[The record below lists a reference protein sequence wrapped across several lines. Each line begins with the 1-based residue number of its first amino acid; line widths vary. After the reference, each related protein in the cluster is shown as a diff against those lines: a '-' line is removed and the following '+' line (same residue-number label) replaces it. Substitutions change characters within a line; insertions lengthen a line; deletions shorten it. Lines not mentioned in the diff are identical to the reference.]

1 MGGGGQSTTNPIIPQ
16 ALLQLLQG
24 TTGNVVPNQNR
35 AWQGGPVLYYTDAAG
50 NKLQVGDYY
59 QKTQELKNAEDAMS
73 RLSIEVGAD
82 PSRQAE
88 LDAAQ
93 AQYSTLANDLGK
105 YGEYRAPGGTP
116 EFMQKQNYED
126 YFGRPGEGANYTPD
140 TAYAALE
147 QAMGGQGIEGFA
159 SPSVY
164 EGIAA
169 SSALQNP
176 LAGGPSLQALGERTP
191 DLSTLT
197 NNPMVTNAMKTWS
210 DVQLPTLQNQASLM
224 GLGRSSSLLKG
235 IGASKNAFMLPIMQQ
250 AAGYESEA
258 IGRGQQGATTE
269 AANALTAQQNQF
281 GNLFNLSNADT
292 QRKLAASQQLTSMAG
307 TERDWAK
314 ERGNFALQDQLR
326 RQALGEN
333 LLFQP
338 LGGTASMVGS
348 TTSGGK

>member
-1 MGGGGQSTTNPIIPQ
+1 MGGGNSTTNPVIPA
-16 ALLQLLQG
+16 ALLNLLGG
-24 TTGNVVPNQNR
+24 TVNNVLPNQNA
-35 AWQGGPVLYYTDAAG
+35 AWGGTWQKADGTAATPAEAAT
-50 NKLQVGDYY
+50 LQTA
-59 QKTQELKNAEDAMS
+59 QTKINQMQQALSNSNLPPAT
-73 RLSIEVGAD
+73 RTSIEAQLAAETTKLEGWTTK
-82 PSRQAE
+82 PS
-88 LDAAQ
+88 
-93 AQYSTLANDLGK
+93 
-105 YGEYRAPGGTP
+105 

>member
-1 MGGGGQSTTNPIIPQ
+1 MGGGGGSTTNPVIPA
-16 ALLQLLQG
+16 ALLNLLGG
-24 TTGNVVPNQNR
+24 TVSNVIPNQNAAWGGQWQKSDGTAATPQEAATLQTAQTKIAQMNTALSNSNLPAATR
-35 AWQGGPVLYYTDAAG
+35 A
-50 NKLQVGDYY
+50 
-59 QKTQELKNAEDAMS
+59 
-73 RLSIEVGAD
+73 SIEAQLEAETAKLAGWTTK
-82 PSRQAE
+82 PS
-88 LDAAQ
+88 
-93 AQYSTLANDLGK
+93 
-105 YGEYRAPGGTP
+105 
-116 EFMQKQNYED
+116 EFMQKQKYED
-126 YFGRPGEGANYTPD
+126 YFGGVQTPD
-140 TAYAALE
+140 TAYAAIE
-147 QAMGGQGIEGFA
+147 QALGGQGVEGFS

-191 DLSTLT
+191 DLSTLA

-224 GLGRSSSLLKG
+224 GLGRSSSLLKN
-235 IGASKNAFMLPIMQQ
+235 IGSSKNAFMLPMMQQ
-250 AAGYESEA
+250 AAGYENEA
-258 IGRGQQGATTE
+258 VGRGQQGATQE

-314 ERGNFALQDQLR
+314 ERGEFGYQDALR

-348 TTSGGK
+348 TTTGGK